1 MTLTHYIVA
10 LRMSSSADDE
20 TSTTMSNSESES
32 GTDDND
38 DSDTYPIVDLTYERL
53 QSLHATGRV
62 NKHELSDYAKRGMKG
77 TRVKKAVLQPR
88 CECMC
93 KMPIKLLYRICIAF
107 WTLTKPT
114 QDSLLWSIQTESGNQ
129 KRKRWH
135 LAGPRTNKSI
145 SHCTCTSTHMYS
157 KNCRS

>member
-77 TRVKKAVLQPR
+77 
-88 CECMC
+88 
-93 KMPIKLLYRICIAF
+93 IAF